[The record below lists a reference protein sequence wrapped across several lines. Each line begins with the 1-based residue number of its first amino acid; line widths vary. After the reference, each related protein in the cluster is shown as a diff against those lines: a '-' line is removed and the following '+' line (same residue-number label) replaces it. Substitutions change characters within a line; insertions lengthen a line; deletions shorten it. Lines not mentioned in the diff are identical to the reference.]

1 VDSDF
6 KDFPPNMVGTRFNLR
21 GAYLNFEEILRVE
34 IQILRVEK
42 YF

>member
-1 VDSDF
+1 
-6 KDFPPNMVGTRFNLR
+6 MAGARFNLR
-21 GAYLNFEEILRVE
+21 EAYLHLEEILRVE